1 MNYWLVKTEPETY
14 SWDNLVRDK
23 KSGWDGVRNF
33 QARNHLK
40 AMKNGDLV
48 FIYHSGDERSI
59 IGIAKVVKEAYPEAK
74 DEAWVAVD
82 LVPEKKI
89 KNTISLAQI
98 KADKKLS
105 DMVLVKA
112 SRLSV
117 QPVKQS
123 EFEYIEAMS
132 QKP

>member
-59 IGIAKVVKEAYPEAK
+59 MGIAKVVKEAYPEAN
-74 DEAWVAVD
+74 DEAWVTVD